1 MWNYLFA
8 SILFGGIALSAL
20 LLGTYQMLLKFYCFE
35 CNSHQMA
42 YQVSILEGNLHCVS
56 TMTLFFCV
64 LGQYLKEHRLQPQTF
79 IPLQSVRVKPVQ
91 EKLRTLGGTAK
102 LVYDVIQY
110 PHCHL
115 DIMIFFCINV
125 LSFYVLND
133 AYFSISGALVIVGH
147 ILCCIIGY

>member
-1 MWNYLFA
+1 
-8 SILFGGIALSAL
+8 
-20 LLGTYQMLLKFYCFE
+20 
-35 CNSHQMA
+35 MA
-42 YQVSILEGNLHCVS
+42 YQVSILEGNLQCVS

-115 DIMIFFCINV
+115 DIMIFSV
-125 LSFYVLND
+125 LM
-133 AYFSISGALVIVGH
+133 FSVFMFSMMLISAFLKLLLLLVTSCAV
-147 ILCCIIGY
+147 ILGTS

>member
-1 MWNYLFA
+1 
-8 SILFGGIALSAL
+8 
-20 LLGTYQMLLKFYCFE
+20 
-35 CNSHQMA
+35 MA
-42 YQVSILEGNLHCVS
+42 YQVSILEGNLQCVS
-56 TMTLFFCV
+56 TKTIFFCV

-115 DIMIFFCINV
+115 DIIIFFCINV
-125 LSFYVLND
+125 LSFYVFND
-133 AYFSISGALVIVGH
+133 AYFSISEALVIVGH
-147 ILCCIIGY
+147 ILCCIIGD

>member
-1 MWNYLFA
+1 
-8 SILFGGIALSAL
+8 
-20 LLGTYQMLLKFYCFE
+20 
-35 CNSHQMA
+35 MA
-42 YQVSILEGNLHCVS
+42 YQVSRLEGNLQRTS
-56 TMTLFFCV
+56 IMTLFFFCV

-115 DIMIFFCINV
+115 DIMIFCCCHVVCLYSN
-125 LSFYVLND
+125 SE
-133 AYFSISGALVIVGH
+133 ALVIVGH
-147 ILCCIIGY
+147 IEC